1 MRPAGRATPRS
12 PTSTAGA
19 CRTPSRHSASPR
31 STALAAPA
39 VAHADSAL
47 SFVHAVP
54 GAGKATL
61 QAGSTRVGEE
71 GFAGASA
78 YRNVRSGATTLTLKS
93 ADGKTLT
100 TKTLKLADGTRY
112 AVVALLNGM
121 KPVLE
126 LVHDLLAVDPDLRR
140 AELGDG
146 VDDASELG
154 HAYALGLASGIDPSR
169 TGFIPFSSATTA

>member
-1 MRPAGRATPRS
+1 MRHRRAGQRTAISDLHRRRMPHAIPALGLA
-12 PTSTAGA
+12 AL
-19 CRTPSRHSASPR
+19 
-31 STALAAPA
+31 TALAAPA

-61 QAGSTRVGEE
+61 QAGSTRAGEE

-126 LVHDLLAVDPDLRR
+126 GSIPD
-140 AELGDG
+140 AKPK
-146 VDDASELG
+146 A
-154 HAYALGLASGIDPSR
+154 
-169 TGFIPFSSATTA
+169 